1 MNIVIFG
8 PPGAGK
14 GTQSDFIVSKYN
26 LFQLSTGE
34 LLRKEIKNKSKLGLE
49 IDKIINSGNFVSN
62 EIVGNLVE
70 KITSNKKYNNR
81 IVFDGYPRNLSQAK
95 NLDDLLV
102 KHGQKIHLVLN
113 LKTGL
118 DTIKKR
124 ISGRFY
130 CQKCGKIYNK
140 FFNPPP
146 KNNDCCNEEFL
157 KKRDDDNINVATKR
171 YNTYEK
177 ETSPV
182 LDFYKKKNL
191 LKEVDGESSIE
202 QIFKEISDIIDLIEG

>member
-102 KHGQKIHLVLN
+102 KYGQKIHLVLN